1 MPTEEIKKGEIY
13 FKAKDDKEY
22 KKLGRG
28 TVTEINYA
36 EAENKPEKNKRF
48 KFSSKR
54 RNYRN

>member
-28 TVTEINYA
+28 TVTELCRSR
-36 EAENKPEKNKRF
+36 K
-48 KFSSKR
+48 
-54 RNYRN
+54 